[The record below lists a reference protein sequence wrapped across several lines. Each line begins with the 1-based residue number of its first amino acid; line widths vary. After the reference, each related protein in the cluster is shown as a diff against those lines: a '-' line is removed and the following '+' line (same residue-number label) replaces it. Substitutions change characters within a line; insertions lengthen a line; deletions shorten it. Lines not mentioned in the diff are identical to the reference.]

1 MGSRSRT
8 AGNVEYNLRAV
19 YPSGKPNEN
28 LEEGIPDSIA
38 LDFKEALR
46 CRWVNAFKATV
57 TMCRRAIQ
65 ASCLEKKANPK
76 KKLTEQI
83 DEVAKNGL
91 ITEPLRLF
99 AHEVRLE
106 GNDGAH
112 PDPDGLNNVTENDAD
127 AIIAFTREDLH
138 HVYVMP
144 QMLAKR
150 KPGSAAAS
158 APSATSASTTAS

>member
-1 MGSRSRT
+1 
-8 AGNVEYNLRAV
+8 V
-19 YPSGKPNEN
+19 
-28 LEEGIPDSIA
+28 EEGIPPNIA
-38 LDFKEALR
+38 ADLQEAMR
-46 CRWVNAFKATV
+46 CRWVNGYKSTV

-76 KKLTEQI
+76 KKLTDQI
-83 DEVAKNGL
+83 DEIAKNGL

-112 PDPDGLNNVTENDAD
+112 PDADGLSYVTEKDAD
-127 AIIAFTREDLH
+127 DIIEFTVEYLH

-144 QMLAKR
+144 EMLTKR
-150 KPGSAAAS
+150 KALAAAISS
-158 APSATSASTTAS
+158 AVSGLPSPLPPKTP